1 MKKIYGKNWLAKG
14 GWLACTLLLFFLI
27 GTLDSS
33 AQYNT
38 TRGFLVIIFLFCLVR
53 TIQCWMKKLIIS
65 EDHVTI
71 KEGVLFKS
79 VKDIKYKKINS
90 VDINYV
96 LWFGGIE
103 IQMGNDKPIIFKNL
117 EKYEE
122 VRDYIHQKIDQ

>member
-1 MKKIYGKNWLAKG
+1 MKKVYGKNWLAKG
-14 GWLACTLLLFFLI
+14 GSLACTLLLFFLI

-33 AQYNT
+33 AQYNA
-38 TRGFLVIIFLFCLVR
+38 TRGLLVIIFLFCLVR
-53 TIQCWMKKLIIS
+53 TMQCWMKKLIIS
-65 EDHVTI
+65 EDHLTI

>member
-1 MKKIYGKNWLAKG
+1 
-14 GWLACTLLLFFLI
+14 
-27 GTLDSS
+27 
-33 AQYNT
+33 
-38 TRGFLVIIFLFCLVR
+38 
-53 TIQCWMKKLIIS
+53 MKKLIIS

-71 KEGVLFKS
+71 KEGVILKS